1 MIRWFTV
8 LCFSSPLW
16 LSCEKQGRRP
26 ESDAGS
32 GSHRHA
38 PQSPLA
44 GISQSRKAHE
54 SARTDSVT
62 TEQDRASEAASKIW
76 EMIHVDP
83 VAAWRDLE
91 SRNIPED
98 DHRAY
103 LGQCTM
109 ILTERDRDAALDW
122 VRSLPSST
130 DRAYALSRLA
140 VAWAADDPAAAADF
154 LKTQG
159 IHGHDDMVAAV
170 QVLQLWAQR
179 SGADASVWALS
190 LSSSSLRQSGLEAV
204 SEQWFLHDAP
214 GYGRWLAN
222 QQQSETFPVLLA
234 ATTEVLLRQIP
245 EKRGDFLQQWPE
257 GLRQQVLHSPEPGSD

>member
-8 LCFSSPLW
+8 LCFSMPLW
-16 LSCEKQGRRP
+16 HSCEKQGRRL
-26 ESDAGS
+26 ESGAGS
-32 GSHRHA
+32 VSHRHA

-44 GISQSRKAHE
+44 SISQSRKAHE
-54 SARTDSVT
+54 STSTHPVT
-62 TEQDRASEAASKIW
+62 TEQDRAYELVKKIW
-76 EMIHVDP
+76 NVIHDDP
-83 VAAWRDLE
+83 VAAWRDVEL
-91 SRNIPED
+91 RNIPED
-98 DHRAY
+98 DRRAI

-109 ILTERDRDAALDW
+109 ILTGRDRDAALDW

-130 DRAYALSRLA
+130 DRAYALSRWA
-140 VAWAADDPAAAADF
+140 VVWAADDPAAAADF

-170 QVLQLWAQR
+170 QILQLWAQR

-204 SEQWFLHDAP
+204 SEQWLLHDAP

-222 QQQSETFPVLLA
+222 QQQSGTYSTLLA
-234 ATTEVLLRQIP
+234 ATREVLLRQIP
-245 EKRGDFLQQWPE
+245 EKRRDFLQQWPE
-257 GLRQQVLHSPEPGSD
+257 ALRQQVLSAVESVSD